1 MISGEAISSVIKE
14 PGSYCMLVL
23 CGCREDEVLYDHEL
37 KSLWHFLLE
46 RYEPHNVFLSDEE
59 DLFGYFTKHIN
70 DDKCYI
76 LLDIDDKRGSGMY
89 LRNHSEK
96 DNYPDWDDYIE
107 IDLIPFRREYKL
119 NQLGI

>member
-1 MISGEAISSVIKE
+1 MISGEALSSVIKK
-14 PGSYCMLVL
+14 PGSYCMLV
-23 CGCREDEVLYDHEL
+23 YDHEL

-46 RYEPHNVFLSDEE
+46 RYEPSNVVLNDEG
-59 DLFGYFTKHIN
+59 DLFVYFTKHIN
-70 DDKCYI
+70 DDKCFI
-76 LLDIDDKRGSGMY
+76 LLDIEDKSRLLGGSGMY

>member
-1 MISGEAISSVIKE
+1 MLSGEAISSVIKE
-14 PGSYCMLVL
+14 PGSYCMLV
-23 CGCREDEVLYDHEL
+23 YDHEL
-37 KSLWHFLLE
+37 KSLWNFLLE
-46 RYEPHNVFLSDEE
+46 RYEPSNVLNEE
-59 DLFGYFTKHIN
+59 GDLFVYFTKHIN
-70 DDKCYI
+70 DDKCFI

-89 LRNHSEK
+89 LRNYSEK